1 MKLSVVKLTIVSALA
16 VAMIALCAGQVVAQ
30 DLKKS
35 DSAIRLSA
43 FARATSGS
51 QKTRG
56 FSKNTALTSS
66 RYFCAAGN
74 WRSKHWRA
82 VILL

>member
-30 DLKKS
+30 DLKKVRFGYPS
-35 DSAIRLSA
+35 LGFRQGHIW
-43 FARATSGS
+43 S